1 MTEIIKV
8 ERKEG
13 IETVNARELH
23 GFLEV
28 GRDFSTWIKDR
39 IEQYGFLENVDYA
52 VSKSIPQ
59 NGGTAI
65 EYHISLD
72 MAKEL
77 SMVERNEK
85 GRIARKYFIECEKK
99 LNISNSVLLPLLE
112 EMKIRLDRIES
123 KQIAHAPA
131 KKKKPAPKRAKI
143 IKYYHD
149 DEQST
154 ANGLL
159 IAAAPEMIDMI
170 IHQYR
175 WVKSLYDLYKID
187 ERAHHDSDLIK
198 TERGLRELI
207 ERAIGLTINEA
218 IKAWEAE
225 HK

>member
-1 MTEIIKV
+1 MNEIIKV

-123 KQIAHAPA
+123 KQIANAPA
-131 KKKKPAPKRAKI
+131 KNKKPVPKRAKI
-143 IKYYHD
+143 IKYFKVGNFDFIRVECGGKLFLITPNYHSAYKYNVTF
-149 DEQST
+149 DEGRYNSQPIKT
-154 ANGLL
+154 GLL
-159 IAAAPEMIDMI
+159 SEKQALA
-170 IHQYR
+170 
-175 WVKSLYDLYKID
+175 W
-187 ERAHHDSDLIK
+187 
-198 TERGLRELI
+198 I
-207 ERAIGLTINEA
+207 ERNF
-218 IKAWEAE
+218 
-225 HK
+225 